1 MSRLP
6 IPTRILWLRII
17 NSVLSA
23 LVAFFAAQ
31 HLFQTL
37 DVPPAYQALGL
48 YFLFCC
54 QMYWATVAHI
64 ANDGL
69 AVALSVWFF
78 AAVAAFAKEPN
89 RATALHL
96 ALAASLG
103 LLAKAYFLPLTI
115 YAACLI
121 AWRHLRALPLFAMA
135 VALIALPWYVRNL
148 ALYHNWSGL
157 MMASAGITTLQ
168 ALRSL
173 VQVDWGRAIPYMLR
187 ATLWT
192 GNSSL
197 TNFSVVTLN
206 YLLALLAAGAVM
218 YAADALRRRPV
229 SMGERAV
236 LGAIL
241 VYAAAVVYVVGNDVI
256 FLHGASAGAAPWYT
270 QVLLVPLLVFVL
282 LGMSRIQRPGRWVAG
297 VTALLWMYISIATY
311 VIKLIPLYGGFSK
324 GRNTLMETLQWYGA
338 SYREITSVLSTISL
352 APPAIIYL
360 ETAAVTGLAV
370 ALAIRLVLRI
380 IRSREFG

>member
-1 MSRLP
+1 
-6 IPTRILWLRII
+6 
-17 NSVLSA
+17 
-23 LVAFFAAQ
+23 
-31 HLFQTL
+31 
-37 DVPPAYQALGL
+37 
-48 YFLFCC
+48 
-54 QMYWATVAHI
+54 
-64 ANDGL
+64 
-69 AVALSVWFF
+69 
-78 AAVAAFAKEPN
+78 
-89 RATALHL
+89 
-96 ALAASLG
+96 
-103 LLAKAYFLPLTI
+103 
-115 YAACLI
+115 
-121 AWRHLRALPLFAMA
+121 
-135 VALIALPWYVRNL
+135 
-148 ALYHNWSGL
+148 
-157 MMASAGITTLQ
+157 
-168 ALRSL
+168 
-173 VQVDWGRAIPYMLR
+173 
-187 ATLWT
+187 
-192 GNSSL
+192 
-197 TNFSVVTLN
+197 
-206 YLLALLAAGAVM
+206 M